1 MTKNPA
7 RIGLL
12 LVGTLALGA
21 CRDQVTT
28 PGTLSPLS
36 PANRS
41 LAGQDAAALGGLS
54 ASLPAGVRIADHQG
68 NPAARVINPG
78 DYVCS
83 DNTAVIAW
91 LNDKIVNTL
100 TVDGTRLGQAV
111 GILADEM
118 PLYEAI
124 FYQTP
129 ATTQYFGYHGEHTKA
144 IGKAERQLKDFWAIS
159 SAAGIQVVAM
169 HGSML
174 IDTDRTSF
182 MYRSPFFTAMPAPVA
197 SFYADTLR
205 RTLVNSKTMTDGNYP
220 YFTFNSV
227 AIGGVP
233 GLFADKIIMGD
244 GIMAVYDDLGFG
256 DVAPQAIL
264 AHEYGHQVQFNKDYG
279 IVAPAPEATRFQE
292 LNADAMAAYF
302 LTHKRGATLNQK
314 RVEEFLRVFF
324 NIGDCAF
331 SNAGHHG
338 TPNQRLAAARLGFQ
352 LANEAQK
359 QGQIM
364 SPDEFQ
370 AKFLAAYPAIIA
382 PDAN

>member
-1 MTKNPA
+1 MTKHFA
-7 RIGLL
+7 RLGALAL
-12 LVGTLALGA
+12 ATVALGA
-21 CRDQVTT
+21 CRDQVTA
-28 PGTLSPLS
+28 PATLAPLS
-36 PANRS
+36 PASRS
-41 LAGQDAAALGGLS
+41 VSGAGLLTLDGAG
-54 ASLPAGVRIADHQG
+54 ASLPAGVQIFDHQG
-68 NPAARVINPG
+68 DLADRVINPG

-83 DNTAVIAW
+83 SNTPVNQWI
-91 LNDKIVNTL
+91 NDRIGNTL
-100 TVDGTRLGQAV
+100 AVERSRLVQAV
-111 GILADEM
+111 NILADQM

-129 ATTQYFGYHGEHTKA
+129 ATTQYFGYNGEHTKA
-144 IGKAERQLKDFWAIS
+144 IGKAERQLKDFWDIS

-174 IDTDRTSF
+174 VDTARTSF
-182 MYRSPFFTAMPAPVA
+182 MYRSPFFTGMPAPLA

-205 RTLVNSKTMTDGNYP
+205 RTLANSKTMTDGNYP

-233 GLFADKIIMGD
+233 GLFADKIVMGD

-264 AHEYGHQVQFNKDYG
+264 AHEYGHQVQFNKHFG
-279 IVAPAPEATRFQE
+279 LAAPAPEATRFQE

-314 RVEEFLRVFF
+314 RVEEFLQVFF

-331 SNAGHHG
+331 TDPGHHG
-338 TPNQRLAAARLGFQ
+338 TPNQRLAAARLGFE
-352 LANEAQK
+352 LADEAQK

-364 SPDEFQ
+364 SADDFQ
-370 AKFLAAYPAIIA
+370 AKFLAAYPSIIA
-382 PDAN
+382 PDAP